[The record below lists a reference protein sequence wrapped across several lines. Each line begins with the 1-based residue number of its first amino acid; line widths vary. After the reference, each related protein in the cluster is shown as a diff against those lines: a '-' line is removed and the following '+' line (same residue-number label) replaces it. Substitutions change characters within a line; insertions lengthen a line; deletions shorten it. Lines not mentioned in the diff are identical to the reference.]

1 MTDMRSVRPVLP
13 QAVSVVN
20 VGLPLF
26 ADAVSAQ
33 GAQVV
38 SVDWRVPAGGQ
49 PEAVAALGRLFGRY
63 AGRIDA
69 ANAEV
74 VRRMDTAVP
83 LLTGV
88 RTVAEAVSDLP
99 ERTLLHCGPAIGYAD
114 APDPLRR
121 SMRAAAVAE
130 GWAESPEEADGRLS
144 RGEIGLSP
152 ANAHRVVVPMATA
165 LGAGAPLYV
174 LVNEAGGTTA
184 YAPVSQGPGEVAWF
198 GCDSQAAV
206 ARLVFLREVGAP
218 VISQILART
227 GPLDVLALAAQALA
241 MGDDVHVRT
250 QAATNLLIREWLPY
264 VAELGGPD
272 SAAFARFLAGNHL
285 FFLTLAMGAAR
296 SLTEWAAQVPGAS
309 IVTAM
314 SRNGTTFG
322 IRLAGSDRWFVAEAP
337 EVGHALYYPGQGPQ
351 TSARDIGDS
360 AVLELCGLGAAAAA
374 GSPAVAQLLGGQMRA
389 AAELTERLA
398 AVCAGRSSRFKI
410 PVLDN
415 AGTPLGVDVRKVVEL
430 GSTPAVTTGILHRS
444 DGTGQVGAGVAEAPL
459 GCFADALADLDRRL
473 TGSARHGVADRGD
486 HDDATVTSTGGD
498 AARVL
503 DT

>member
-1 MTDMRSVRPVLP
+1 MTLSLP
-13 QAVSVVN
+13 TRVGVVN

-26 ADAVSAQ
+26 GEAIREQ
-33 GAQVV
+33 GAPVI

-49 PEAVAALGRLFGRY
+49 PSLVAALGRLYGSHAARV
-63 AGRIDA
+63 DA

-74 VRRMDTAVP
+74 LRRLDQGIPM
-83 LLTGV
+83 LTGLT
-88 RTVAEAVSDLP
+88 TVARVLTGLP

-130 GWAESPEEADGRLS
+130 GWAADVSDAEARLG

-165 LGAGAPLYV
+165 LGASAPLYV
-174 LVNEAGGTTA
+174 VTNEAGGTTA

-198 GCDSQAAV
+198 GCDSEAAV
-206 ARLVFLREVGAP
+206 ARLVFLREVAAP
-218 VISQILART
+218 VIGRVLART
-227 GPLDVLALAAQALA
+227 GPLDILALAAQALI
-241 MGDDVHVRT
+241 MGDDIHVRT
-250 QAATNLLIREWLPY
+250 QAATNLLIREWLPHLT
-264 VAELGGPD
+264 ELGGPD
-272 SAAFARFLAGNHL
+272 STAFARYLAGNHL

-296 SLTEWAAQVPGAS
+296 SLTEWAAAVPDAS

-314 SRNGTTFG
+314 ARNGTTFG
-322 IRLAGSDRWFVAEAP
+322 IRLSGSDRWFVTEAP

-389 AAELTERLA
+389 AADLTDRLVA
-398 AVCAGRSSRFKI
+398 ICAGRSSRFKI

-415 AGTPLGVDVRKVVEL
+415 VGTPLGVDVRKVVEL
-430 GSTPAVTTGILHRS
+430 GTTPAVTTGILHRT

-459 GCFADALADLDRRL
+459 ACFSEALADLDRRL
-473 TGSARHGVADRGD
+473 TEAP
-486 HDDATVTSTGGD
+486 
-498 AARVL
+498 
-503 DT
+503 

>member
-1 MTDMRSVRPVLP
+1 MTQPVSVPARV
-13 QAVSVVN
+13 AVVN

-26 ADAVSAQ
+26 GDAIRAQ
-33 GAQVV
+33 GAPVI

-49 PEAVAALGRLFGRY
+49 PAAVAALGRLYGIH
-63 AGRIDA
+63 GERIDA

-74 VRRMDTAVP
+74 LRRLDRGIP
-83 LLTGV
+83 LLTGIT
-88 RTVAEAVSDLP
+88 TVAEAVPGLP
-99 ERTLLHCGPAIGYAD
+99 EATLLHCGPAMDYAD

-130 GWAESPEEADGRLS
+130 GWAASPEQADGRLS

-165 LGAGAPLYV
+165 AGASAPLYV
-174 LVNEAGGTTA
+174 LTNEAGGTTA

-198 GCDSQAAV
+198 GCDSEAAV
-206 ARLVFLREVGAP
+206 ARLVFLRDVAAP
-218 VISQILART
+218 VIGRVLART

-250 QAATNLLIREWLPY
+250 QAATNLLIREWLPHL
-264 VAELGGPD
+264 AELGGPAG
-272 SAAFARFLAGNHL
+272 AAFARFLAGNHL
-285 FFLTLAMGAAR
+285 FFLTLGMGAAR
-296 SLTEWAAQVPGAS
+296 SLTEWAAEVPGAS

-322 IRLAGSDRWFVAEAP
+322 IRLAGADRWFVADAP

-389 AAELTERLA
+389 AAGLTDRLA

-430 GSTPAVTTGILHRS
+430 GITPAVTTGILHRS

-473 TGSARHGVADRGD
+473 SEPASWQAG
-486 HDDATVTSTGGD
+486 
-498 AARVL
+498 
-503 DT
+503 

>member
-1 MTDMRSVRPVLP
+1 MTQPLSLP
-13 QAVSVVN
+13 TRVGVVN

-26 ADAVSAQ
+26 GDAIREQ
-33 GAQVV
+33 GAPVV
-38 SVDWRVPAGGQ
+38 SVDWQVPAGGQ
-49 PEAVAALGRLFGRY
+49 PAAVAALGRLYGIH
-63 AGRIDA
+63 AERIEA

-74 VRRMDTAVP
+74 LRRLDRGIPV
-83 LLTGV
+83 LTGLT
-88 RTVAEAVSDLP
+88 TVAEAAAGLP
-99 ERTLLHCGPAIGYAD
+99 GRTLLHCGPAIGYAD
-114 APDPLRR
+114 APDPLQR

-130 GWAESPEEADGRLS
+130 GWAADPAQADALLS

-174 LVNEAGGTTA
+174 VTNEAGGTTA

-198 GCDSQAAV
+198 GCDSEAAV
-206 ARLVFLREVGAP
+206 ARLVFLREVAAP
-218 VISQILART
+218 VIGRILART

-250 QAATNLLIREWLPY
+250 QAATNLLIREWLPHL
-264 VAELGGPD
+264 AELGGPD
-272 SAAFARFLAGNHL
+272 SVAFARFLAGNHL

-296 SLTEWAAQVPGAS
+296 SLTEWAAQVSGAS

-322 IRLAGSDRWFVAEAP
+322 IRLAGSDQWFTAEAP

-410 PVLDN
+410 PVLDST
-415 AGTPLGVDVRKVVEL
+415 GTPLGVDVRKVVEL
-430 GSTPAVTTGILHRS
+430 GSTPAVTTGILHRT

-459 GCFADALADLDRRL
+459 ACFADALADLDRRL
-473 TGSARHGVADRGD
+473 TGSAAEGA
-486 HDDATVTSTGGD
+486 
-498 AARVL
+498 
-503 DT
+503 

>member
-1 MTDMRSVRPVLP
+1 MTQPLSLP
-13 QAVSVVN
+13 DRVAVVN

-26 ADAVSAQ
+26 ADSIREQ
-33 GAQVV
+33 GAPVV

-49 PEAVAALGRLFGRY
+49 PAAVAALGRLYGIHSD
-63 AGRIDA
+63 RIEA

-74 VRRMDTAVP
+74 LRRLDQGIPV
-83 LLTGV
+83 LTGMT
-88 RTVAEAVSDLP
+88 TVARAAPDLP
-99 ERTLLHCGPAIGYAD
+99 AHTLLHCGPALDYAD

-130 GWAESPEEADGRLS
+130 GWAAGPEQADGRLS

-165 LGAGAPLYV
+165 LGAGAPLYEV
-174 LVNEAGGTTA
+174 TLYEVTDGAGQTTG

-198 GCDSQAAV
+198 GCDSEAAV
-206 ARLVFLREVGAP
+206 ARLVFLRQVAAP
-218 VISQILART
+218 VIGRILDRT

-241 MGDDVHVRT
+241 MGDDIHVRT
-250 QAATNLLIREWLPY
+250 QAATNLLIREWLPHLI
-264 VAELGGPD
+264 ELGGPD
-272 SAAFARFLAGNHL
+272 GAAFARFLARNHL
-285 FFLTLAMGAAR
+285 FFLTLAMAAAR

-314 SRNGTTFG
+314 ARNGRTFG
-322 IRLAGSDRWFVAEAP
+322 IRLSGSDRWFLTEAP

-389 AAELTERLA
+389 AAELTGRLA
-398 AVCAGRSSRFKI
+398 AVCAGRSSRFKV

-430 GSTPAVTTGILHRS
+430 GTTPAVTTGILHRS
-444 DGTGQVGAGVAEAPL
+444 DGTGQIGAGVAEAPL

-473 TGSARHGVADRGD
+473 TEGA
-486 HDDATVTSTGGD
+486 
-498 AARVL
+498 
-503 DT
+503 